1 MRVQASATSISWIP
15 SESVGGTLRVG
26 FELGLTHFDEPPP
39 DFVSGVQHVWNL
51 CRADKFRFSNVV
63 SGWADVEDGRIVGSG
78 FAEESGL
85 VMGSTTLRVGKV
97 GATFRAIS
105 LPAIQQEPQQGDG
118 RVTFLQTV
126 GGATGAPLPRP
137 VPHPPFVRWQAPIVW
152 TTLALHLNADG
163 TSEVELV
170 GASAFPRHWVY
181 GTDGKLAFKSGL
193 TDQHNWVSHSFG
205 VRTPWGEKDRE
216 ALVVAVESALERQL
230 STDIMRGGEAPEI
243 RQLPEGSHLTSQG
256 EKGTELYLVL
266 DGVIDVDVD
275 GKIVAQVGPGAV
287 LGERALLEGG
297 TRTSTLVASTAVRV
311 AVASA
316 EQVDVE
322 HLRTL
327 SGSHRREEELAES
340 SDPEPG

>member
-126 GGATGAPLPRP
+126 GGATGAP
-137 VPHPPFVRWQAPIVW
+137 RWPC
-152 TTLALHLNADG
+152 
-163 TSEVELV
+163 
-170 GASAFPRHWVY
+170 
-181 GTDGKLAFKSGL
+181 
-193 TDQHNWVSHSFG
+193 
-205 VRTPWGEKDRE
+205 
-216 ALVVAVESALERQL
+216 
-230 STDIMRGGEAPEI
+230 
-243 RQLPEGSHLTSQG
+243 
-256 EKGTELYLVL
+256 
-266 DGVIDVDVD
+266 
-275 GKIVAQVGPGAV
+275 
-287 LGERALLEGG
+287 
-297 TRTSTLVASTAVRV
+297 TSTPTAPARSSWSAPARSRGTGCTAPTASWPSRA
-311 AVASA
+311 
-316 EQVDVE
+316 
-322 HLRTL
+322 
-327 SGSHRREEELAES
+327 G
-340 SDPEPG
+340 